1 MSGIIF
7 NIERFAIHDGPG
19 IRTLV
24 FLKGCPLR
32 CLWCSN
38 PEGQNR
44 EPEILFDAE
53 KCNECGSCI
62 KACGRGIIE
71 RIHGAAKLRIKRE
84 RCDGCGDCAKAC
96 KEFGTDAL
104 QIAGRCVSVQETM
117 NEIVKDRIFYEN
129 SGGGVTLSGGEPLM
143 QPEFTRSLLVG
154 CKDAGLH
161 TAMETTGFASF
172 DSFRRILKSVDLV
185 LFDIKHMDSGLHK
198 EFTGVTNKLIIRN
211 AERISDLNVPLIARI
226 PVIPGYTDPAQ
237 NLERTAR
244 FIDKLNVDEVH
255 LLPYHFFGS
264 SKYGRL
270 GREYKL
276 SGLQPPDKN
285 RMQEI
290 KRIIESDSNLKVQI
304 GG

>member
-1 MSGIIF
+1 VSGIIF

-38 PEGQNR
+38 PEGQNL

-53 KCNECGSCI
+53 KCSECGFCV
-62 KACGRGIIE
+62 KACSRGLIE
-71 RIHGAAKLRIKRE
+71 RTHGAAKLLIERE
-84 RCDGCGDCAKAC
+84 RCNGCGDCAKVC
-96 KEFGTDAL
+96 KEFGTGTL
-104 QIAGRCVSVQETM
+104 QLVGRCVSIQEIM
-117 NEIVKDRIFYEN
+117 NEIAKDKIFYEN

-143 QPEFTRSLLVG
+143 QPEFTMSLLAE
-154 CKDAGLH
+154 CRNAGLH
-161 TAMETTGFASF
+161 TAIETTGFAPF
-172 DSFRRILKSVDLV
+172 DSFKRILKFVDLV
-185 LFDIKHMDSGLHK
+185 LFDMKHMDSRLHK
-198 EFTGVTNKLIIRN
+198 KFTGVPNRVIIRT
-211 AERISDLNVPLIARI
+211 AERISDLKVPLIARI
-226 PVIPGYTDPAQ
+226 PVIPGYTDSDS

-244 FIDKLNVDEVH
+244 FIGTLNVGEVH
-255 LLPYHFFGS
+255 LLPYHSFGS
-264 SKYGRL
+264 SKYRRL

-285 RMQEI
+285 RMLEI
-290 KRIIESDSNLKVQI
+290 KRTIESDFDLNVRI